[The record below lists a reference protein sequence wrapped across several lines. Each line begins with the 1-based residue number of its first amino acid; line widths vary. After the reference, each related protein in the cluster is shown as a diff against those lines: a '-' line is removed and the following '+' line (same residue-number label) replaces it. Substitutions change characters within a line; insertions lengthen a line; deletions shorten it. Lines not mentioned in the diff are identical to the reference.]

1 MRDLVH
7 RLTAPLK
14 RLVRLRRRGRP
25 KSHPAP
31 VYPYSC
37 EYVAGPTVHRTG
49 ERPPRGENS
58 PLVRPYFE
66 AHERQVAEERS
77 RRMRRDGLRLAV
89 YGVDVDPRL
98 MRGRAQEVAAA

>member
-7 RLTAPLK
+7 RLTAPLM

-25 KSHPAP
+25 KSHPAC

-37 EYVAGPTVHRTG
+37 EYVAGPTIHRTG
-49 ERPPRGENS
+49 ERPPRGEDS

-66 AHERQVAEERS
+66 AHERQVAEERR
-77 RRMRRDGLRLAV
+77 RRMRGGGLRIAV

-98 MRGRAQEVAAA
+98 MRGRAEEVAAA

>member
-31 VYPYSC
+31 VHPYSC
-37 EYVAGPTVHRTG
+37 GYVAGPTVHRTG
-49 ERPPRGENS
+49 ERPPRGEDS